1 MSAEGEVNAA
11 FGAASAAD
19 QVLAL
24 ALAPRNQHKLTLAGS
39 RRVLQS
45 GNELSAEEFERQ
57 F

>member
-1 MSAEGEVNAA
+1 MSAEGQVDAA

-19 QVLAL
+19 EVL
-24 ALAPRNQHKLTLAGS
+24 ALAPRNQHKLTLAGT

>member
-1 MSAEGEVNAA
+1 MNAEGPMNAA

-19 QVLAL
+19 EVL
-24 ALAPRNQHKLTLAGS
+24 ALAPRNLHKLTLAGS

-45 GNELSAEEFERQ
+45 RNELTAEDFERQ